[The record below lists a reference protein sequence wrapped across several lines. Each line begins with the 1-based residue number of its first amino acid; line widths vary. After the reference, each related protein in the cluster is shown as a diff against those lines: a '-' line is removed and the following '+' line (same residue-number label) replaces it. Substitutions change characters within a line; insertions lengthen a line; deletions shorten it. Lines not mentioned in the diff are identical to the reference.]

1 MRPIHLTLSAFG
13 SYGGVE
19 EIAFQDK
26 RKGLFLIAGD
36 TGSGKST
43 IFDGMMFAL
52 YGELSGKE
60 RKSNMMRSEYAQE
73 GTETWVEFTFSY
85 QDQEGDK
92 QYKIRRS
99 PVYMRKSKRKN
110 KDGKY
115 TETKQGGTAC
125 LTLPDGK
132 EITRLREIAE
142 KIEEIIG
149 LTSDQ
154 FSKIAMIAQGEFQE
168 LIMDKTG
175 KRKEIFQKIFET
187 GIYEQIEEEIR
198 ERFKKE
204 EARQKESKTRMDTIL
219 EGARLPDDEKIR
231 EQWEEALKKT
241 DTEPERMEQLQRTL
255 LQSQK
260 IQLQEREHKR
270 NETQND
276 RNQVERI
283 RQQKRELQRQMERAR
298 ELESERE
305 ECKKRLRERRENY
318 EKFCEVYEEEKKEQM
333 ENVYRLRE
341 QLTEYVKWDEQEKRL
356 QKLVKLG
363 NEHQKGWEILRSQNM
378 VLCEE
383 QFKLE
388 QQGHDEEDARL
399 EEQRLSHEM
408 QNLAEKEERFQAG
421 KEAFPALKCLEKEQR
436 KAQENCIA
444 LEMSY
449 ERLRRE
455 KEELDRKYIA
465 GQAGILASKLQPGT
479 PCPVC
484 GSSKHPNP
492 CQSDSEPPVQE
503 SDREAAR
510 TKEKEMEKRRD
521 QALADAA
528 QLRSQ
533 YEVKTMELCRSMQ
546 EIVPD
551 FSVENAEKRMT
562 QLTER
567 LEKERERL
575 QQEWELCQRKIK
587 EQENRKIRLRELAEE
602 IPRNADRQKQVELEW
617 EKIKAEKKAVQ
628 ERCDSWKKEL
638 VYPSLSEAKEGLRE
652 LTERIE
658 EWDKRKLFLT
668 EQWELEKKK
677 ADELQGQWEESQRSQ
692 VACRKKLEE
701 EHRKN
706 PHISTDEEELE
717 ALDER
722 LRVEWNGVSALY
734 DEAKI
739 VYETNQEIFS
749 IWTEKKRERDIT
761 GKKYRVLQSLHDA
774 ARGKVYFQTYVQR
787 QYFKQIIRAANQ
799 RLSKMNANQFLLSC
813 RELGMGGQGQQ
824 GLELDVI
831 NPMNGKRRDAHTL
844 SGGETFMASLAMALG
859 LSDVV
864 QSRVGATRL
873 ETMFIDEGFGSLS
886 EDVRNMA
893 VKVLLELADS
903 NRLVGVVSHVTEL
916 KEQIPDKLLV
926 TKDSKGSHVRWEL
939 D

>member
-19 EIAFQDK
+19 EITFQDK

-43 IFDGMMFAL
+43 IFDGIMFAL
-52 YGELSGKE
+52 FGELSGKE
-60 RKSNMMRSEYAQE
+60 RKSNMMRSEYAE
-73 GTETWVEFTFSY
+73 DGTETWVEFTFSY

-110 KDGKY
+110 KDGQY

-198 ERFKKE
+198 ERYKKE
-204 EARQKESKTRMDTIL
+204 EARQKENKTRMDTIL
-219 EGARLPDDEKIR
+219 EGARLPDEEKIR

-241 DTEPERMEQLQRTL
+241 DTEPERMERLQRTL
-255 LQSQK
+255 LQGQK
-260 IQLQEREHKR
+260 IQLRKKEQKR
-270 NETQND
+270 NETQNYI
-276 RNQVERI
+276 NQVERF
-283 RQQKRELQRQMERAR
+283 RQRQRELQRQIERAK
-298 ELESERE
+298 ELEAERE
-305 ECKKRLRERRENY
+305 ECENRLRESKENY
-318 EKFCEVYEEEKKEQM
+318 ETFCEVYEKETKGKM
-333 ENVYRLRE
+333 ENAYRLRE
-341 QLTEYVKWDEQEKRL
+341 QLTEYAKRDEQEKRL
-356 QKLVKLG
+356 QQLVKAG
-363 NEHQKGWEILRSQNM
+363 NDFQKEWEILKNQNM
-378 VLCEE
+378 ILCEE
-383 QFKLE
+383 QSKLE
-388 QQGHDEEDARL
+388 QLGLDEKDGRL

-408 QNLAEKEERFQAG
+408 EKLAEKEERLQAG
-421 KEAFPALKCLEKEQR
+421 KEGFPVLKCLEEEQG

-444 LEMSY
+444 LEMAY

-484 GSSKHPNP
+484 GSTKHPNP
-492 CQSDSEPPVQE
+492 CQSADKSPVQE
-503 SDREAAR
+503 SDLKAAQKR
-510 TKEKEMEKRRD
+510 EKEMEKRRD
-521 QALADAA
+521 QAIEEAA
-528 QLRSQ
+528 QVRSR
-533 YEVKTMELCRSMQ
+533 YEVKAVELCRSMQ

-551 FSVENAEKRMT
+551 FSVENAEKRME

-567 LEKERERL
+567 FEKEREEL
-575 QQEWELCQRKIK
+575 QQEWKLCQRKIH
-587 EQENRKIRLRELAEE
+587 EQEQRKIRLRELSEE
-602 IPRNADRQKQVELEW
+602 IPQNAERQKQVELER
-617 EKIKAEKKAVQ
+617 EKSKTELKAVR

-652 LTERIE
+652 LTEKIE
-658 EWDKRKLFLT
+658 EWDKRKAVLT
-668 EQWELEKKK
+668 EQWEMEKKR
-677 ADELQGQWEESQRSQ
+677 ADKLRGQWEESQRSQ
-692 VACRKKLEE
+692 ESCRKQLEQE
-701 EHRKN
+701 KQEN
-706 PHISTDEEELE
+706 PHFSTDEENLE
-717 ALDER
+717 ALEER
-722 LRVEWNGVSALY
+722 LQAEWNEVSALY

-739 VYETNQEIFS
+739 VYETNQEIFAL
-749 IWTEKKRERDIT
+749 WNEKKKERDIT
-761 GKKYRVLQSLHDA
+761 GKKYRVLRSLHDA

-916 KEQIPDKLLV
+916 KEQIPDKLLI
-926 TKDSKGSHVRWEL
+926 TKDSKGSHARWEL